1 MTVMKKWHCTAME
14 LVFPPKGHSRQ
25 IKRGSVNT
33 EQPFGIPGDPMVSC
47 PAQLEE
53 YLANYFKDHRDEIG
67 TLPGTVV
74 QFDAN

>member
-1 MTVMKKWHCTAME
+1 
-14 LVFPPKGHSRQ
+14 
-25 IKRGSVNT
+25 
-33 EQPFGIPGDPMVSC
+33 MVSF

>member
-1 MTVMKKWHCTAME
+1 
-14 LVFPPKGHSRQ
+14 
-25 IKRGSVNT
+25 
-33 EQPFGIPGDPMVSC
+33 MVSC

-67 TLPGTVV
+67 TLLGTVV